1 MAKPTKKIALS
12 KSKGTKP
19 APKSAVKLAS
29 KKAAPKDVAKS
40 TSVKHSSAIDTDLVE
55 VLARLLGK
63 TELSEI
69 EVQKGDLRIKVQRGG
84 GMATQAF
91 HVSSPVHHTPAPQ
104 AAPASVAPPLAAS
117 SKPEAPHP
125 GAVASP
131 MVGTAYRRPSP
142 DAKAFVEVGS
152 TVKAG
157 EKILL
162 IEAMKTFN
170 EIVAPRAGTVTAI
183 LVEDGQ
189 PVEFGETLLVIE

>member
-1 MAKPTKKIALS
+1 MRKPMKKTTNTTSKAAKTSAASSPKKAES
-12 KSKGTKP
+12 KVS
-19 APKSAVKLAS
+19 APKS
-29 KKAAPKDVAKS
+29 P
-40 TSVKHSSAIDTDLVE
+40 SAIDTDLVE

-63 TELSEI
+63 TDLSEI
-69 EVQKGDLRIKVQRGG
+69 EVEKGDLRIKVARTLSAAP
-84 GMATQAF
+84 MSHAV
-91 HVSSPVHHTPAPQ
+91 HV
-104 AAPASVAPPLAAS
+104 AAPAVAPVQAA
-117 SKPEAPHP
+117 APAAPAPAGKADAAHA
-125 GAVASP
+125 GAVPSP

-152 TVKAG
+152 VVKAG

-170 EIVAPRAGTVTAI
+170 EIIAPRAGTITSI